1 LLKKKKPFVALH
13 IVVEPVPHSS
23 IFNCYISPMSQQR
36 ILTVANKAFK
46 AVSKQNVVS
55 SVSVLRT
62 VASTKRSYS
71 AINKSNIY
79 NKSKVCKLFAT
90 VRCVRKTDLIIV
102 NIFYLYLNL
111 LTFPNYTKLLI
122 ILLDKY
128 NQHFWLGIQIHHTI
142 FRIKSVHCR

>member
-1 LLKKKKPFVALH
+1 
-13 IVVEPVPHSS
+13 
-23 IFNCYISPMSQQR
+23 
-36 ILTVANKAFK
+36 VANKAFK
-46 AVSKQNVVS
+46 AVAKQNVVS

-79 NKSKVCKLFAT
+79 NKFKVCKLFAT

-111 LTFPNYTKLLI
+111 LTFPNYKI
-122 ILLDKY
+122 INY
-128 NQHFWLGIQIHHTI
+128 II
-142 FRIKSVHCR
+142 R